1 MKTRDAESVLV
12 IEASGFVGYHLGCR
26 LIGLCGNAMAQVWP
40 LYPGSPLPTPSGLT
54 VVDQLCREGGFNL
67 AVNAC
72 PSFLPDNPV
81 PRRLPLLHIRT
92 HAPHLLRNEK
102 NPVEPDGPIFR
113 RQRQLRLQP
122 CYAAACAKI
131 RSHNRNSFCYARR
144 LVPRGSR
151 PERKD
156 DCTRPYFERANSTQE
171 VRP

>member
-1 MKTRDAESVLV
+1 MITRDAESVLV
-12 IEASGFVGYHLGCR
+12 IEASGFIGQHLVCR
-26 LIGLCGNAMAQVWP
+26 LIGFCDNAMAQVWP
-40 LYPGSPLPTPSGLT
+40 LYPGSHLPTPSGLA

-81 PRRLPLLHIRT
+81 PRRLPLLDIRT
-92 HAPHLLRNEK
+92 HAPHLLRKEK

-113 RQRQLRLQP
+113 RQRQPRLQP

-131 RSHNRNSFCYARR
+131 QSLNHSSCYARR
-144 LVPRGSR
+144 LVLRGSR

-156 DCTRPYFERANSTQE
+156 DFTRPFCERANSTQE